1 MWQYNY
7 SDEIYHYGVKGMKWG
22 VRRFQNKNGSLTNAG
37 RKRYDDDNG
46 NGNSNGNGKSAA
58 PSSKKT
64 ISKSTNISLNT
75 SVKKSNH
82 RLKLEEKYKQQGMTK
97 EQAEIA
103 AEKRIRTEKIVAV
116 VGAMTV
122 AAATAYVVN
131 KNIKYRA
138 DSIIKSG
145 TTMQRITLNKNE
157 TLDNAFYSSYKN
169 SDKLKYKGKFGKE
182 LTDPRGVKNVYNMSI
197 NTNQDV
203 KIASRKKAVDTF
215 KDLWENDAEFRKN
228 YNKLVDTN
236 VKGNQFLQD
245 NVYNKMARKID
256 KASSYDKVKEKAYDL
271 FNANLANHTPE
282 NDSMAKQ
289 FYNKLKEQGYDAII
303 DVNDNKY
310 SGYRTKKPV
319 IIFNGNNKISIS
331 DVKKMSNEE
340 IEKTYLKNIGTS
352 VIKAIAGTSGVAA
365 GSAYAKNILSPTN
378 MNKEIANYKKE
389 HPNTRLTDEEIK
401 KLLTRR

>member
-7 SDEIYHYGVKGMKWG
+7 SYEIYHHGVKGMKWG

-37 RKRYDDDNG
+37 RKRYDDDN
-46 NGNSNGNGKSAA
+46 SKSAA

-182 LTDPRGVKNVYNMSI
+182 LTDPRGVKSVYNMSI

-215 KDLWENDAEFRKN
+215 KDLWENDDKFRKN

-319 IIFNGNNKISIS
+319 IIFNGNNKISVS

-352 VIKAIAGTSGVAA
+352 VVKGIAGTSGVAA
-365 GSAYAKNILSPTN
+365 GSAYVKNILSPTD

>member
-1 MWQYNY
+1 MWKYNY
-7 SDEIYHYGVKGMKWG
+7 LYGELYHHGIKGQRWG
-22 VRRFQNKNGSLTNAG
+22 IRRFQNENGSLTNAG

-46 NGNSNGNGKSAA
+46 NSKSAS

-64 ISKSTNISLNT
+64 TSKSTNISLNT

-182 LTDPRGVKNVYNMSI
+182 LTDPRGVKSVYNMSI

-215 KDLWENDAEFRKN
+215 KDLWENDDKFRKN

-352 VIKAIAGTSGVAA
+352 VVKTIAGTSGVAA
-365 GSAYAKNILSPTN
+365 GSAYVKNILSPTN

>member
-7 SDEIYHYGVKGMKWG
+7 SDEIYHYGIKGMKWG

-37 RKRYDDDNG
+37 RKRYDDN
-46 NGNSNGNGKSAA
+46 NGKSAA
-58 PSSKKT
+58 PSNKKT
-64 ISKSTNISLNT
+64 ISKSTNIGLNT

-138 DSIIKSG
+138 DGIIKSG

-182 LTDPRGVKNVYNMSI
+182 LTDPRGVKSVYNMSI
-197 NTNQDV
+197 NTNKDV
-203 KIASRKKAVDTF
+203 KIASRKKAVDAF
-215 KDLWENDAEFRKN
+215 KDLWENDDEFRKN

-319 IIFNGNNKISIS
+319 IVFNGNNKISIG

-352 VIKAIAGTSGVAA
+352 VVKAIAGTSGVAA
-365 GSAYAKNILSPTN
+365 GSAYVKNILSPSS

-389 HPNTRLTDEEIK
+389 HPNTRLTDEEIE
-401 KLLTRR
+401 KLFNRR

>member
-7 SDEIYHYGVKGMKWG
+7 SDEIYHHGVKGMKWG

-37 RKRYDDDNG
+37 RKRYDDDN
-46 NGNSNGNGKSAA
+46 SNGKSTA

-103 AEKRIRTEKIVAV
+103 AEKRIRAEKIVAA
-116 VGAMTV
+116 VGVMTV

-182 LTDPRGVKNVYNMSI
+182 LIDPRGVKSVYNMSM

-203 KIASRKKAVDTF
+203 KIASRKKAVDAF
-215 KDLWENDAEFRKN
+215 KDLWENDDEFRKN

-352 VIKAIAGTSGVAA
+352 VVKAIAGTSGVAA
-365 GSAYAKNILSPTN
+365 GSAYVKNVLSPTN

-389 HPNTRLTDEEIK
+389 HPNTRLTDKEIK

>member
-7 SDEIYHYGVKGMKWG
+7 SDDIYHYGVKGMKWG
-22 VRRFQNKNGSLTNAG
+22 VRRFQNENGSLTNVG
-37 RKRYDDDNG
+37 RKRYDD
-46 NGNSNGNGKSAA
+46 KSAA

-182 LTDPRGVKNVYNMSI
+182 LTDPRGVKSVYNMSI

-215 KDLWENDAEFRKN
+215 KDLWENDDKFRKN

-319 IIFNGNNKISIS
+319 IIFNGNNKIGIS

-352 VIKAIAGTSGVAA
+352 VVKTIAGTSGVAA
-365 GSAYAKNILSPTN
+365 GSAYVKNILSPTD
-378 MNKEIANYKKE
+378 MNKEITNYKKE

>member
-7 SDEIYHYGVKGMKWG
+7 SDEIYHHGVKGMKWG
-22 VRRFQNKNGSLTNAG
+22 VRRFQNENGSLTNAG
-37 RKRYDDDNG
+37 RKRYDDDNS
-46 NGNSNGNGKSAA
+46 NSNSNSNSKSAA

-64 ISKSTNISLNT
+64 ISKSTNIGLNT
-75 SVKKSNH
+75 SVKKYNH

-103 AEKRIRTEKIVAV
+103 AEKRIRAEKIVAA
-116 VGAMTV
+116 VGVMTV

-182 LTDPRGVKNVYNMSI
+182 LIDPRGVKSVYNMSI

-215 KDLWENDAEFRKN
+215 KDLWENDDEFRKN

-236 VKGNQFLQD
+236 VKGNRFLQD

-256 KASSYDKVKEKAYDL
+256 KASSYDEVKEKAYDL

-319 IIFNGNNKISIS
+319 IIFNGNNKINIS

-352 VIKAIAGTSGVAA
+352 VVKTIAGTSGVAA
-365 GSAYAKNILSPTN
+365 GSAYVKNILSPTD

>member
-22 VRRFQNKNGSLTNAG
+22 VRRFQNENGSLTNAG
-37 RKRYDDDNG
+37 RKRYDDDND
-46 NGNSNGNGKSAA
+46 NDKLAA

-64 ISKSTNISLNT
+64 ISKSTNISLKT

-103 AEKRIRTEKIVAV
+103 AEKRIRAEKIVAA
-116 VGAMTV
+116 VGVMTV

-182 LTDPRGVKNVYNMSI
+182 LIDPRGVKSVYNMSI

-203 KIASRKKAVDTF
+203 KIASRKKAVDAF
-215 KDLWENDAEFRKN
+215 KDLWENDDEFRKN

-319 IIFNGNNKISIS
+319 IIFNGNNKISVS

-352 VIKAIAGTSGVAA
+352 VVKAIAGTSGVAA
-365 GSAYAKNILSPTN
+365 GSAYVKNILSPTD

>member
-22 VRRFQNKNGSLTNAG
+22 VRRFQNENGSLTNAG
-37 RKRYDDDNG
+37 RKRYDDD
-46 NGNSNGNGKSAA
+46 NGKSAA

-182 LTDPRGVKNVYNMSI
+182 LTDPRGVKSVYNMSI

-215 KDLWENDAEFRKN
+215 KDLWENDDKFRKN

-352 VIKAIAGTSGVAA
+352 VVKTIAGTSGVAA
-365 GSAYAKNILSPTN
+365 GSAYVKNILSPTN
-378 MNKEIANYKKE
+378 MDKEIANYKKE

>member
-1 MWQYNY
+1 
-7 SDEIYHYGVKGMKWG
+7 MKWG
-22 VRRFQNKNGSLTNAG
+22 VRRFQNENGSLTNAG
-37 RKRYDDDNG
+37 RKRYDDNG
-46 NGNSNGNGKSAA
+46 NGNGKSAA
-58 PSSKKT
+58 PSSKKI
-64 ISKSTNISLNT
+64 ISKSTNVSLNT

-182 LTDPRGVKNVYNMSI
+182 LTDPRGVKSVYNMSI

-215 KDLWENDAEFRKN
+215 KDLWENDDKFRKN

-352 VIKAIAGTSGVAA
+352 VVKAIAGTSGVAA
-365 GSAYAKNILSPTN
+365 GSAYVKNILSSSS

>member
-7 SDEIYHYGVKGMKWG
+7 SDEIYHHGVKGMKWG
-22 VRRFQNKNGSLTNAG
+22 VRRFQNENGSLTNAG
-37 RKRYDDDNG
+37 RKRYDDN
-46 NGNSNGNGKSAA
+46 NGNGKSAA

-64 ISKSTNISLNT
+64 ISKRINTSLNT

-182 LTDPRGVKNVYNMSI
+182 LIDPRGVKSVYNMSI

-215 KDLWENDAEFRKN
+215 KDLWENDDEFRKN

-236 VKGNQFLQD
+236 VKGNRFLQD

-319 IIFNGNNKISIS
+319 IIFNGNNKIGIS

-352 VIKAIAGTSGVAA
+352 VVKGIAGTSGVAA
-365 GSAYAKNILSPTN
+365 GSAYVKNILSPTN
-378 MNKEIANYKKE
+378 IDKEIANYKKE

>member
-7 SDEIYHYGVKGMKWG
+7 SDEIYHYGIKGMKWG
-22 VRRFQNKNGSLTNAG
+22 VRRFQNKNGSLTNTG
-37 RKRYDDDNG
+37 RKRYDDN
-46 NGNSNGNGKSAA
+46 NGKSAA
-58 PSSKKT
+58 PSNKKT
-64 ISKSTNISLNT
+64 IPKSTNIGLNT

-182 LTDPRGVKNVYNMSI
+182 LIDPRGVKSVYNMSI

-215 KDLWENDAEFRKN
+215 KDLWENDDKFRKN

-319 IIFNGNNKISIS
+319 IIFNGNNKINIS

-352 VIKAIAGTSGVAA
+352 VVKAIAGTSGVAA
-365 GSAYAKNILSPTN
+365 GSAYVKNILSPSS

-389 HPNTRLTDEEIK
+389 HPNTRLTDEEIE
-401 KLLTRR
+401 KLFNRR

>member
-7 SDEIYHYGVKGMKWG
+7 SDEIYHHGIKGMKWG
-22 VRRFQNKNGSLTNAG
+22 VRRFQNENGSLTNAG

-46 NGNSNGNGKSAA
+46 NGNGNGKSAA
-58 PSSKKT
+58 PSSKKI
-64 ISKSTNISLNT
+64 ISKSTNVSLNT

-103 AEKRIRTEKIVAV
+103 AKKRIRAEKIVAV

-182 LTDPRGVKNVYNMSI
+182 LTDPRGVKSVYNMSI

-215 KDLWENDAEFRKN
+215 KDLWENDDKFRKN

-352 VIKAIAGTSGVAA
+352 VVKTIAGTSGVAA
-365 GSAYAKNILSPTN
+365 GSAYVKNILSPTD

>member
-7 SDEIYHYGVKGMKWG
+7 SDDIYHYGVKGMKWG

-46 NGNSNGNGKSAA
+46 NGKSEA

-182 LTDPRGVKNVYNMSI
+182 LTDPRGVKSVYNMSI

-215 KDLWENDAEFRKN
+215 KDLWENDDKFRKN

-352 VIKAIAGTSGVAA
+352 VVKAIAGTSGVAA
-365 GSAYAKNILSPTN
+365 GSAYVKNILSPSS

-389 HPNTRLTDEEIK
+389 HPNTRLTDEEIE
-401 KLLTRR
+401 KLFNRR

>member
-7 SDEIYHYGVKGMKWG
+7 SDEIYHHGIKGMKWG
-22 VRRFQNKNGSLTNAG
+22 VRRFQNENGSLTNAG

-46 NGNSNGNGKSAA
+46 NGNGKSAA

-182 LTDPRGVKNVYNMSI
+182 LTDPRGVKSVYNMSI

-215 KDLWENDAEFRKN
+215 KDLWENDDKFRKN

-352 VIKAIAGTSGVAA
+352 VVKTIAGTSGVAA
-365 GSAYAKNILSPTN
+365 GSAYVKNILSPTD

-389 HPNTRLTDEEIK
+389 HPNTRLTDEEIE
-401 KLLTRR
+401 KLFNRR

>member
-7 SDEIYHYGVKGMKWG
+7 SDEIYHHGIKGMKWG
-22 VRRFQNKNGSLTNAG
+22 VRRFQNENGSLTNAG
-37 RKRYDDDNG
+37 RKRYDDNG
-46 NGNSNGNGKSAA
+46 NGNGKSAA
-58 PSSKKT
+58 PSSKKI
-64 ISKSTNISLNT
+64 ISKSTNVSLNT

-182 LTDPRGVKNVYNMSI
+182 LTDPRGVKSVYNMSI

-215 KDLWENDAEFRKN
+215 KDLWENDDKFRKN

-352 VIKAIAGTSGVAA
+352 VVKAIAGTSGVAA
-365 GSAYAKNILSPTN
+365 GSAYVKNILSSSS

>member
-7 SDEIYHYGVKGMKWG
+7 SDDIYHYGVKGMKWG
-22 VRRFQNKNGSLTNAG
+22 VRRFQNENGSLTNAG
-37 RKRYDDDNG
+37 RKRYDDD
-46 NGNSNGNGKSAA
+46 KSAA

-64 ISKSTNISLNT
+64 ISKSTNISLKA

-103 AEKRIRTEKIVAV
+103 AEKRIRAEKIVAA
-116 VGAMTV
+116 VGVMTV

-182 LTDPRGVKNVYNMSI
+182 LIDPRGVKSVYNMSI

-215 KDLWENDAEFRKN
+215 KDLWENDDEFRKN

-256 KASSYDKVKEKAYDL
+256 KSPSYDKVKEKAYDL

-319 IIFNGNNKISIS
+319 IIFNGNNKISVS

-352 VIKAIAGTSGVAA
+352 VAKAIAGTSGVAA
-365 GSAYAKNILSPTN
+365 GSAYVKNILSPTN
-378 MNKEIANYKKE
+378 MDKEIANYKKE

>member
-7 SDEIYHYGVKGMKWG
+7 SYEIYHHGVKGMKWG

-37 RKRYDDDNG
+37 RKRYDDD
-46 NGNSNGNGKSAA
+46 NGKSAA

-182 LTDPRGVKNVYNMSI
+182 LTDPRGVKSVYNMSI

-215 KDLWENDAEFRKN
+215 KDLWENDDKFRKN

-319 IIFNGNNKISIS
+319 IIFNGNNKISVS

-352 VIKAIAGTSGVAA
+352 VVKGIAGTSGVAA
-365 GSAYAKNILSPTN
+365 GSAYVKNILSPTD

>member
-7 SDEIYHYGVKGMKWG
+7 SDEIYHYGIKGMKWG
-22 VRRFQNKNGSLTNAG
+22 VRRFQNKNGSLTNTG
-37 RKRYDDDNG
+37 RKRYDDNND
-46 NGNSNGNGKSAA
+46 KSAA
-58 PSSKKT
+58 PSNKKT
-64 ISKSTNISLNT
+64 ISKSTNIGLNT

-138 DSIIKSG
+138 DGIIKSG

-182 LTDPRGVKNVYNMSI
+182 LTDPRGVKSVYNMSI
-197 NTNQDV
+197 NTNKDI
-203 KIASRKKAVDTF
+203 KIASRKKAVDAF
-215 KDLWENDAEFRKN
+215 KDLWENDDKFRKN

-319 IIFNGNNKISIS
+319 IVFNGNNKISIS

-352 VIKAIAGTSGVAA
+352 VVKAIAGTSGVAA
-365 GSAYAKNILSPTN
+365 GSAYVKNILSPSS

>member
-1 MWQYNY
+1 
-7 SDEIYHYGVKGMKWG
+7 
-22 VRRFQNKNGSLTNAG
+22 
-37 RKRYDDDNG
+37 
-46 NGNSNGNGKSAA
+46 
-58 PSSKKT
+58 
-64 ISKSTNISLNT
+64 
-75 SVKKSNH
+75 
-82 RLKLEEKYKQQGMTK
+82 
-97 EQAEIA
+97 
-103 AEKRIRTEKIVAV
+103 
-116 VGAMTV
+116 MTV

-182 LTDPRGVKNVYNMSI
+182 LIDPRGVKNVYNMSI

-203 KIASRKKAVDTF
+203 KIASRKKAVDAF
-215 KDLWENDAEFRKN
+215 KDLWENDNEFRKN

-289 FYNKLKEQGYDAII
+289 FYNKLKEQGYDAVI

-331 DVKKMSNEE
+331 DVKKMTNEE

-352 VIKAIAGTSGVAA
+352 VVKAIAGTSGVAA
-365 GSAYAKNILSPTN
+365 GSAYVKNILSPT

-401 KLLTRR
+401 KLLNRR

>member
-7 SDEIYHYGVKGMKWG
+7 SDEIYHHGVKGMKWG
-22 VRRFQNKNGSLTNAG
+22 VRRFQNENGSLTNAG
-37 RKRYDDDNG
+37 RKRYDDD
-46 NGNSNGNGKSAA
+46 NGNGKSAA

-182 LTDPRGVKNVYNMSI
+182 LTDPRGVKSVYNMSI

-215 KDLWENDAEFRKN
+215 KDLWENDDKFRKN

-352 VIKAIAGTSGVAA
+352 VVKTIAGTSGVAA
-365 GSAYAKNILSPTN
+365 GSAYVKNILSPTD
-378 MNKEIANYKKE
+378 MNKEITNYKKE

>member
-46 NGNSNGNGKSAA
+46 NGNGNGKSAA

-182 LTDPRGVKNVYNMSI
+182 LTDPRGVKSVYNMSI

-352 VIKAIAGTSGVAA
+352 VVKAIAGTSGVAA
-365 GSAYAKNILSPTN
+365 GSAYVKNILSPTN

>member
-7 SDEIYHYGVKGMKWG
+7 SDDIYHYGVKGMKWG
-22 VRRFQNKNGSLTNAG
+22 VRRFQNENDSLTNAG
-37 RKRYDDDNG
+37 RKRYDDN
-46 NGNSNGNGKSAA
+46 NGKSAA

-103 AEKRIRTEKIVAV
+103 AKKRIRAEKIVAA
-116 VGAMTV
+116 VGVMTV

-182 LTDPRGVKNVYNMSI
+182 LIDPRGVKSVYNMSI

-215 KDLWENDAEFRKN
+215 KDLWENDDEFRKN

-236 VKGNQFLQD
+236 VKGNRFLQD

-319 IIFNGNNKISIS
+319 IIFNGNNKIGIS

-352 VIKAIAGTSGVAA
+352 VVKGIAGTSGVAA
-365 GSAYAKNILSPTN
+365 GSAYVKNILSPTN
-378 MNKEIANYKKE
+378 MDKEIANYKKE
-389 HPNTRLTDEEIK
+389 HPNTRLTDDEIK

>member
-7 SDEIYHYGVKGMKWG
+7 SDEIYHHGIKGMKWG
-22 VRRFQNKNGSLTNAG
+22 VRRFQNENGSLTNAG

-46 NGNSNGNGKSAA
+46 NSKSAA

-182 LTDPRGVKNVYNMSI
+182 LIDPRGVKSVYNMSI

-215 KDLWENDAEFRKN
+215 KDLWENDDKFRKN

-352 VIKAIAGTSGVAA
+352 VVKTIAGTSGVAA
-365 GSAYAKNILSPTN
+365 GSAYVKNILSPSS

-389 HPNTRLTDEEIK
+389 HPNTRLTDEEIE
-401 KLLTRR
+401 KLFNRR

>member
-7 SDEIYHYGVKGMKWG
+7 SDEIYHHGIKGMKWG

-46 NGNSNGNGKSAA
+46 NGKLAA

-182 LTDPRGVKNVYNMSI
+182 LTDPRGVKSVYNMSI

-352 VIKAIAGTSGVAA
+352 VVKAIAGTSGVAA
-365 GSAYAKNILSPTN
+365 GSAYVKNILSPTN

>member
-22 VRRFQNKNGSLTNAG
+22 VRRFQNENGSLTNAG
-37 RKRYDDDNG
+37 RKRYDDDND
-46 NGNSNGNGKSAA
+46 NDKLAA

-64 ISKSTNISLNT
+64 ISKSTNISLKT

-103 AEKRIRTEKIVAV
+103 AEKRIRAEKIVAA
-116 VGAMTV
+116 VGVMTV

-182 LTDPRGVKNVYNMSI
+182 LIDPRGVKSVYNMSI

-203 KIASRKKAVDTF
+203 KIASRKKAVDAF
-215 KDLWENDAEFRKN
+215 KDLWENDDEFRKN

-256 KASSYDKVKEKAYDL
+256 KSPSYDKVKEKAYDL

-319 IIFNGNNKISIS
+319 IIFNGNNKISVS

-352 VIKAIAGTSGVAA
+352 VVKAIAGTSGVAA
-365 GSAYAKNILSPTN
+365 GSAYVKNILSPTD

>member
-46 NGNSNGNGKSAA
+46 NSKSAA

-138 DSIIKSG
+138 DGIIKSG

-169 SDKLKYKGKFGKE
+169 SDKSKYKGKFGKE
-182 LTDPRGVKNVYNMSI
+182 LIDPRGVKSVYNMSI

-203 KIASRKKAVDTF
+203 KIASRKKAVDAF
-215 KDLWENDAEFRKN
+215 KDLWENDDEFRKN

-319 IIFNGNNKISIS
+319 IVFNGNNKINIS

-352 VIKAIAGTSGVAA
+352 VVKTIAGTSGVAA
-365 GSAYAKNILSPTN
+365 GSAYVKNILSPTD

-389 HPNTRLTDEEIK
+389 HPNTRLTDEEIE
-401 KLLTRR
+401 KLFNRR